1 MAVTSNQRVAAAPNL
16 PTMAEAGVS
25 GLDLVDWAGILVPA
39 GTPNEVISR
48 LNQDI
53 SKVVRSSEIR
63 QRWIDQGLEPRVT
76 TSDELS
82 AAIKSDVD
90 KWGRIIRDVGI
101 RSE

>member
-1 MAVTSNQRVAAAPNL
+1 
-16 PTMAEAGVS
+16 MAEAGVP

-53 SKVVRSSEIR
+53 SKVVRSTEVR

-76 TSDELS
+76 TSAELA

-90 KWGRIIRDVGI
+90 RWGKIVRDAGI